1 MKTLAKIASSGQVD
15 MSCIAERLEADLS
28 SYLRKADHNLRV
40 SALSALATLV
50 ETGRLAGDP
59 EVLVK
64 NVSGLISDADVP
76 LASSSIHVLCSLMSM
91 RGKQSVEVV
100 VHHAQPMVLALIR
113 SPLLQ
118 GTLAEPLQAFFS
130 SLASLL
136 TVKRCK
142 ELLAL
147 VEQIGAEPGA
157 KQQVRKTAAKCIA
170 SVCQSSKGKGSKS
183 ADYAA
188 RSVEAASSGDGG
200 DPGTVLAL
208 FCVAEIGRALD
219 LAAIDGTSAVVLGCL
234 ESPSEGVRA
243 AASYALGCLCSRSPD
258 HYLPVVFEHTERK
271 PKLGYLLLL
280 SLKEVLASA
289 GELTADHVSRV
300 RDFLLLRCETDEEA
314 MRIICAECLGHLVL
328 LDPRNLVPEL
338 AQVCSSEVAER
349 RECCV
354 AAYRDAVNS
363 DRIAGHEEVVLGRG
377 VLEAFLSRMGDTDPR
392 VRKAS
397 ILLLNVLLHAH
408 IGAVGPLL
416 PTSLSLLHK
425 CFEFDPN
432 SLREVML
439 GPFKQIVDDLL
450 VVRRAAFE
458 CALAAVNK
466 CFDAI
471 SPEVDAFLDLVISG
485 ATDHY
490 DISKTSH
497 LTLSDHYSMKMTCF
511 GILSKLCEVC
521 PAVCVKKAS
530 AILPPLYKTL
540 IYKLKSDAVKQETER
555 LEEVQNACMRC
566 VKSLGRVPGMQDTEM
581 FGKLMISFNRN
592 EELLRKY
599 RA

>member
-113 SPLLQ
+113 SPLVQ

-136 TVKRCK
+136 TVKRCQ

-200 DPGTVLAL
+200 DPGP
-208 FCVAEIGRALD
+208 G
-219 LAAIDGTSAVVLGCL
+219 
-234 ESPSEGVRA
+234 
-243 AASYALGCLCSRSPD
+243 
-258 HYLPVVFEHTERK
+258 
-271 PKLGYLLLL
+271 
-280 SLKEVLASA
+280 
-289 GELTADHVSRV
+289 
-300 RDFLLLRCETDEEA
+300 
-314 MRIICAECLGHLVL
+314 
-328 LDPRNLVPEL
+328 L
-338 AQVCSSEVAER
+338 AQRRVGERRGDGPKTVVGSAPAER
-349 RECCV
+349 
-354 AAYRDAVNS
+354 
-363 DRIAGHEEVVLGRG
+363 
-377 VLEAFLSRMGDTDPR
+377 
-392 VRKAS
+392 
-397 ILLLNVLLHAH
+397 
-408 IGAVGPLL
+408 
-416 PTSLSLLHK
+416 
-425 CFEFDPN
+425 
-432 SLREVML
+432 
-439 GPFKQIVDDLL
+439 
-450 VVRRAAFE
+450 
-458 CALAAVNK
+458 
-466 CFDAI
+466 
-471 SPEVDAFLDLVISG
+471 
-485 ATDHY
+485 
-490 DISKTSH
+490 
-497 LTLSDHYSMKMTCF
+497 
-511 GILSKLCEVC
+511 
-521 PAVCVKKAS
+521 
-530 AILPPLYKTL
+530 
-540 IYKLKSDAVKQETER
+540 
-555 LEEVQNACMRC
+555 
-566 VKSLGRVPGMQDTEM
+566 
-581 FGKLMISFNRN
+581 
-592 EELLRKY
+592 
-599 RA
+599 